1 VSWHLV
7 RFDWDNTFRLGL
19 VCYTYKI
26 EIELI
31 IVDWSVLALMKPQN
45 LLRGFNFLYFGLLAI
60 FIPFLPVYLAEQGL
74 KPGQIGLIV
83 GTGGF
88 VTIITQPLWGFI
100 SDKSKTI
107 RKVLLLLIAFSSI
120 IGYFLYDS
128 SSYFLLILFAM
139 LLYFFLM
146 PIDPLLESFNFTIA
160 EEARI
165 SYGSIRT
172 YGALGYAVVSLFTG
186 FTMSYFG
193 AHSLAILFSGIAVIS
208 FIVLWKMP
216 DAPVSGKPLTFK
228 SLKHFLSNKET
239 LLFLLLVFICSIPAR
254 MNDTFLGVY
263 ILELGGSTALVGQ
276 AWFLAGSSEIIVFAL
291 SFWWLRK
298 GKELLI
304 ITIATT
310 FYFIRFFLSAWIVD
324 PHILAYLQ
332 VMQLLTFPI
341 FYSAAIQYL
350 YRIVPVEWRAT
361 GQTVLA
367 LLFFGVSGIL
377 SSYVGGVIYGAFG
390 GQVLFLTIS
399 SMCFIG
405 IIFGLTLYRIY
416 RNKPIDI
423 EEVQV

>member
-1 VSWHLV
+1 
-7 RFDWDNTFRLGL
+7 
-19 VCYTYKI
+19 
-26 EIELI
+26 
-31 IVDWSVLALMKPQN
+31 MKAQN

-74 KPGQIGLIV
+74 KPGQIGFIV

-88 VTIITQPLWGFI
+88 VTIITQPLWGMI

-107 RKVLLLLIAFSSI
+107 RKVLLILILFSSI
-120 IGYFLYDS
+120 IGYLLYDS
-128 SSYFLLILFAM
+128 SSYLLLILFAM

-146 PIDPLLESFNFTIA
+146 PIDPLTESLNFTIA
-160 EEARI
+160 ESSRI

-172 YGALGYAVVSLFTG
+172 YGSLGYAVVSLLTG
-186 FTMSYFG
+186 YVMSYFG
-193 AHSLAILFSGIAVIS
+193 AHSLAILFVGIGVIS
-208 FIVLWKMP
+208 FVVCWRMP
-216 DAPVSGKPLTFK
+216 DAPVSGKPVTFG

-263 ILELGGSTALVGQ
+263 IRELGGSTALVGQ
-276 AWFLAGSSEIIVFAL
+276 AWFLAGSSEIVVFAL

-298 GKELLI
+298 GKELII
-304 ITIATT
+304 ITFATA
-310 FYFIRFFLSAWIVD
+310 FYFIRFFTSAWITE
-324 PHILAYLQ
+324 PHLLAYLQ

-350 YRIVPVEWRAT
+350 YRIVPIEWRAT

-377 SSYVGGVIYGAFG
+377 ASYIGGAIYGAFG
-390 GQVLFLTIS
+390 GKVFYLTIATMSFLGVLF
-399 SMCFIG
+399 
-405 IIFGLTLYRIY
+405 GLILYWVY
-416 RNKPIDI
+416 GKKPID
-423 EEVQV
+423 VRKAG